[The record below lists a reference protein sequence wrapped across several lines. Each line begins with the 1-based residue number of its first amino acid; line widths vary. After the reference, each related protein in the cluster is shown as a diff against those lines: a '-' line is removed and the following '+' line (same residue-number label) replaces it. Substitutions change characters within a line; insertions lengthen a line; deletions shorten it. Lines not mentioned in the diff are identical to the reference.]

1 MSSDGAGKLGA
12 SAPAP
17 NEQPTDGRR
26 EQMLIAAAELI
37 SERGFAQT
45 RIADV
50 AERIGASPGLVVY
63 YFATKDRL
71 LTEALRHSESAFY
84 LAAEALLHT
93 QTTLAERLKTLAELT
108 FESKSA
114 ADFAG
119 SWGLWLDLWTQAFRH
134 PQVAVD
140 RRELDDQWRN
150 LIIRVVRAGIDSG
163 EIEDLD
169 AEQFAVTWAAL
180 LDGLSVQVALEDPHV
195 DAARAKELALR
206 IAALELGTN

>member
-1 MSSDGAGKLGA
+1 MASNVEGEAAPREGAA
-12 SAPAP
+12 S
-17 NEQPTDGRR
+17 DGRR
-26 EQMLIAAAELI
+26 EQMLVAAAELI
-37 SERGFAQT
+37 AERGFAQT

-84 LAAEALLHT
+84 VAADELLHS
-93 QTTLAERLKTLAELT
+93 QTTLAERLETLVELT

-119 SWGLWLDLWTQAFRH
+119 SWGLWFDLWTQAFRH

-150 LIIRVVRAGIDSG
+150 LIIRVVRAGIDNG
-163 EIEDLD
+163 EIEEVD

-195 DAARAKELALR
+195 NAARAKSLALR
-206 IAALELGTN
+206 IAALELRTN

>member
-1 MSSDGAGKLGA
+1 MASNVEGAV
-12 SAPAP
+12 APREGGP
-17 NEQPTDGRR
+17 SDGRR
-26 EQMLIAAAELI
+26 EQMLVAAAELI
-37 SERGFAQT
+37 AERGFAQT

-84 LAAEALLHT
+84 AAADELLHT
-93 QTTLAERLKTLAELT
+93 QTTLTERLETLVELT
-108 FESKSA
+108 FESKSV

-119 SWGLWLDLWTQAFRH
+119 SWGLWFDLWTQAFRH

-163 EIEDLD
+163 EIQEVD

-195 DAARAKELALR
+195 SAARAKNLALR
-206 IAALELGTN
+206 IAALELGTK